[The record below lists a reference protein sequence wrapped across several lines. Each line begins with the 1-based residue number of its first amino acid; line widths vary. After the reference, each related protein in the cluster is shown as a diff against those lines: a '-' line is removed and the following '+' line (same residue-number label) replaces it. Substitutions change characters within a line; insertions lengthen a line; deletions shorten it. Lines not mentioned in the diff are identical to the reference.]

1 MTIETESS
9 RSDKPYL
16 DKTAGTLNV
25 TQMEAWIKAP
35 AARDAHSLLPQRVA
49 AQAALSARRVEGRS
63 RLNRL
68 AQQGAAKIR
77 LPRSEADPLE
87 AVLMNTAGG
96 LTGGDRIAWEI
107 DVTLVPLSG
116 RRQVYGFQQNVMG
129 AL

>member
-1 MTIETESS
+1 M
-9 RSDKPYL
+9 
-16 DKTAGTLNV
+16 
-25 TQMEAWIKAP
+25 
-35 AARDAHSLLPQRVA
+35 A
-49 AQAALSARRVEGRS
+49 AQAALSARLVEGRS

-87 AVLMNTAGG
+87 AVLINTAGG
-96 LTGGDRIAWEI
+96 LTGGDRIAWER

-116 RRQVYGFQQNVMG
+116 RRQVYGFQQKIMG